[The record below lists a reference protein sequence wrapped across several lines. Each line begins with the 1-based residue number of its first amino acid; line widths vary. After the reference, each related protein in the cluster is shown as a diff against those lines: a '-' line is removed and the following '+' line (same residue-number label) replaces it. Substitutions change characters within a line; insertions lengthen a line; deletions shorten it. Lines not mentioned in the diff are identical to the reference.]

1 MISSAKLS
9 EDVRMLSDVIGERHL
24 IRIKELDASANF
36 LDQSLRKAGYSVK
49 RQTYSVDGAACHNL
63 EAEIPGSE
71 EIVVIGG
78 HYDSVMGSPG
88 ANDNATGAAAVLA
101 LAREF
106 AGQKLG
112 RTLRFVEFV
121 NEEPPYFQTEQ
132 MGSLVY
138 ARACMAR
145 GEKIVAMLSL
155 ETMGFY
161 SDAKG
166 SQKYPFPFN
175 WLYPSVGNFI
185 GFVANRASNK
195 LLKQVVQ
202 AYRSPVPCQSV
213 STFEAVPGIGW
224 SDQWSFW
231 QVGYPGIMVTDTAP
245 FRYPHYHTALDTPDK
260 IDYTRLGQVVEG
272 LVEVVNQICQTDL
285 VSGY

>member
-9 EDVRMLSDVIGERHL
+9 EDVRMLSDVIGERNILHP
-24 IRIKELDASANF
+24 KELDAAANF
-36 LDQSLRKAGYSVK
+36 LDQSLRKAGYAVK
-49 RQTYSVDGAACHNL
+49 RQTYEVDGMPCHNL
-63 EAEIPGSE
+63 EAELAGSN
-71 EIVVIGG
+71 EIVVVGG
-78 HYDSVMGSPG
+78 HYDSVFGSPG

-106 AGQKLG
+106 AGQRPG

-138 ARACMAR
+138 ARACKAR
-145 GEKIVAMLSL
+145 GENIVGMLSL

-161 SDAKG
+161 SDAPG

-175 WLYPSVGNFI
+175 WLFPSVGNFI
-185 GFVANRASNK
+185 GLVANRASK
-195 LLKQVVQ
+195 RLLTRLVE
-202 AYRSPVPCQSV
+202 AYASSVPCQSV
-213 STFEAVPGIGW
+213 STFESIPGIGW

-231 QVGYPGIMVTDTAP
+231 QVGYPGVMVTDTAP

-260 IDYTRLGQVVEG
+260 IDYGCLAQVVQG
-272 LVEVVNQICQTDL
+272 LAGALNRICLTDPIL
-285 VSGY
+285 

>member
-9 EDVRMLSDVIGERHL
+9 DDVRMLADVIGERNIL
-24 IRIKELDASANF
+24 RPKELEASANF
-36 LDQSLRKAGYSVK
+36 LEQSLCRAGYEVR
-49 RQTYSVDGAACHNL
+49 RQTYAVDGVSCRNL
-63 EAEIPGSE
+63 EAEIRGSD

-78 HYDSVMGSPG
+78 HYDSVFGSPG

-106 AGQKLG
+106 SGRSAG

-121 NEEPPYFQTEQ
+121 NEEPPHFQTEQ

-138 ARACMAR
+138 ARECRAR

-155 ETMGFY
+155 ETMGYF
-161 SDAKG
+161 SDEKG

-175 WLYPSVGNFI
+175 LLYPNTGNFI
-185 GFVANRASNK
+185 GFVANRASRK
-195 LLKQVVQ
+195 LLDQVIG
-202 AYRSPVPCQSV
+202 AYRSPVPCRSV
-213 STFEAVPGIGW
+213 ATFEAIPGIGW

-231 QVGYPGIMVTDTAP
+231 QAGYPGIMVTDTAP

-260 IDYTRLGQVVEG
+260 IDYGRLAQVVEG
-272 LVEVVNQICQTDL
+272 LVAVVRSL
-285 VSGY
+285 V